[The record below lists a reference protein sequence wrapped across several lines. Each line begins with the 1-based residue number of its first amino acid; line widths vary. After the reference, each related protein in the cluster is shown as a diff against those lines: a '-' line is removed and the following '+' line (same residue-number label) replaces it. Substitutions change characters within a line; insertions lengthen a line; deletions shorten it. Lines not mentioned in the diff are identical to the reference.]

1 MGRPKKQ
8 PVPNPLADVD
18 DELPFYDDAPEQPG
32 TKPAIDPELKATL
45 VKYPH
50 INCVWMDESGTWF
63 FAEKPGF
70 TPYDREQILNG

>member
-8 PVPNPLADVD
+8 PVPNPLSDVD
-18 DELPFYDDAPEQPG
+18 DELPFSD
-32 TKPAIDPELKATL
+32 TPAIDPELKATL
-45 VKYPH
+45 EKYPH
-50 INCVWMDESGTWF
+50 INCVWMNESGTWF